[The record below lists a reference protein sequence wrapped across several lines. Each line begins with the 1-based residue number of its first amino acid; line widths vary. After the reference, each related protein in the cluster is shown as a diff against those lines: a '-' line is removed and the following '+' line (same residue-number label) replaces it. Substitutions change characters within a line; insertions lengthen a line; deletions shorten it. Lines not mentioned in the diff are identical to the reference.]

1 MEQLQRDLEQ
11 RFPAGVQV
19 PLDGTEEDAVASVRS
34 QIIAMGAEPDD
45 EAIAE
50 IIRNVCNQ

>member
-1 MEQLQRDLEQ
+1 MTVDPR
-11 RFPAGVQV
+11 AGG
-19 PLDGTEEDAVASVRS
+19 LFRAGAGDGTEEDAVASVRS

-50 IIRNVCNQ
+50 IIRNVRNQ